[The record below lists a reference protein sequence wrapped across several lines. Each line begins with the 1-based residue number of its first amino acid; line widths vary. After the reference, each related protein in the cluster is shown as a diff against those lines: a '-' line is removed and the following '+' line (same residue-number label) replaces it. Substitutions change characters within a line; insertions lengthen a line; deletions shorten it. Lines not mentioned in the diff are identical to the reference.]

1 MGLDHLTFDPI
12 SGLLKA
18 IDRNPAFKMSGAKDE
33 AKTTSESV
41 MDKFIPRVKAEE
53 EDEPE
58 EEEEDEEDLVDPA
71 VQIKEDCANSAA
83 CISSKERLDACNERV
98 NSKENTEE
106 TCLEE
111 ILDFYHCMDHCAGP
125 KIFANLKKDFQLR
138 LQKLHFQLITFFYDA
153 PPLQNMFI
161 S

>member
-1 MGLDHLTFDPI
+1 MGDHLTFAPI
-12 SGLLKA
+12 SGLLKT
-18 IDRNPAFKMSGAKDE
+18 IDRKPAFKMSGSKDE

-58 EEEEDEEDLVDPA
+58 EEEEAVEEEEEDEEDLVDPA
-71 VQIKEDCANSAA
+71 VEIKEACANSAA

-125 KIFANLKKDFQLR
+125 KIF
-138 LQKLHFQLITFFYDA
+138 
-153 PPLQNMFI
+153 
-161 S
+161 

>member
-1 MGLDHLTFDPI
+1 MGLDHLTFDPN

-33 AKTTSESV
+33 AKTASESV
-41 MDKFIPRVKAEE
+41 MDKFISRVKAEE
-53 EDEPE
+53 
-58 EEEEDEEDLVDPA
+58 EEDLVDPA

-125 KIFANLKKDFQLR
+125 KIFSKLK
-138 LQKLHFQLITFFYDA
+138 
-153 PPLQNMFI
+153 
-161 S
+161 

>member
-1 MGLDHLTFDPI
+1 MGEICQVLDHLTFDPN

-41 MDKFIPRVKAEE
+41 MDKFIPR
-53 EDEPE
+53 
-58 EEEEDEEDLVDPA
+58 DEEDLVDPA

-111 ILDFYHCMDHCAGP
+111 ILDFYHC
-125 KIFANLKKDFQLR
+125 
-138 LQKLHFQLITFFYDA
+138 
-153 PPLQNMFI
+153 
-161 S
+161 

>member
-1 MGLDHLTFDPI
+1 MGTFDPI

-58 EEEEDEEDLVDPA
+58 EEEDLVDPA

-125 KIFANLKKDFQLR
+125 KIFAKLK
-138 LQKLHFQLITFFYDA
+138 
-153 PPLQNMFI
+153 
-161 S
+161 

>member
-1 MGLDHLTFDPI
+1 MGTFDPN

-33 AKTTSESV
+33 AKSTSESV

-53 EDEPE
+53 EDEE
-58 EEEEDEEDLVDPA
+58 EEEEDLVDPA
-71 VQIKEDCANSAA
+71 VQIKEDCAKSAA

-111 ILDFYHCMDHCAGP
+111 ILDFYHCMVHCAGP
-125 KIFANLKKDFQLR
+125 KIFAKLK
-138 LQKLHFQLITFFYDA
+138 
-153 PPLQNMFI
+153 
-161 S
+161 

>member
-1 MGLDHLTFDPI
+1 MGKICQVLDHLTFDPN

-58 EEEEDEEDLVDPA
+58 EEEEAGEEEEEDEEDLVDPA

-98 NSKENTEE
+98 NSKENTKE

-125 KIFANLKKDFQLR
+125 KIFAKLK
-138 LQKLHFQLITFFYDA
+138 
-153 PPLQNMFI
+153 
-161 S
+161 

>member
-1 MGLDHLTFDPI
+1 MGRALPSSRNLSSSLSPDLTFDPI

-18 IDRNPAFKMSGAKDE
+18 IDRNPAFKMSGAKYE

-41 MDKFIPRVKAEE
+41 VDKFIPRVKAEE

-83 CISSKERLDACNERV
+83 CISTKERLDACNERV

-125 KIFANLKKDFQLR
+125 KIFAKLK
-138 LQKLHFQLITFFYDA
+138 
-153 PPLQNMFI
+153 
-161 S
+161 

>member
-18 IDRNPAFKMSGAKDE
+18 IDRNPAFKMSGDKDE

-58 EEEEDEEDLVDPA
+58 EEEEAGEEEEEDEEDLVDPA
-71 VQIKEDCANSAA
+71 VHIKQGAIGRMQRTGEFKGEYRGNMPRRNPGLLPLYGPLCGAQDLRQTQIDNLHLAST
-83 CISSKERLDACNERV
+83 SK
-98 NSKENTEE
+98 
-106 TCLEE
+106 
-111 ILDFYHCMDHCAGP
+111 
-125 KIFANLKKDFQLR
+125 KIFSYEFR
-138 LQKLHFQLITFFYDA
+138 SYIF
-153 PPLQNMFI
+153 

>member
-1 MGLDHLTFDPI
+1 MGICQVLDHLTFAPI
-12 SGLLKA
+12 SGLLKT
-18 IDRNPAFKMSGAKDE
+18 IDRKPAFKMSGSKDE

-53 EDEPE
+53 E
-58 EEEEDEEDLVDPA
+58 EEDEEDLVDPA
-71 VQIKEDCANSAA
+71 VEIKEDCANSAA

-125 KIFANLKKDFQLR
+125 KIFSKLK
-138 LQKLHFQLITFFYDA
+138 
-153 PPLQNMFI
+153 
-161 S
+161 

>member
-1 MGLDHLTFDPI
+1 MGSRNLSSSWSPDLSPDLRTP
-12 SGLLKA
+12 KN

-33 AKTTSESV
+33 AKTNSESV

-53 EDEPE
+53 EDEPEEEEEAGE

-83 CISSKERLDACNERV
+83 CISIKARLDECNERV
-98 NSKENTEE
+98 TSKENTEE

-125 KIFANLKKDFQLR
+125 KIFAKIKYTIF
-138 LQKLHFQLITFFYDA
+138 T
-153 PPLQNMFI
+153 
-161 S
+161 